1 MENLVL
7 NSVGHLKL
15 IDFGFAKYVHDRYAE
30 EYCIRLIDVNLIGR
44 TFTLCGTPEY
54 LAPEM
59 ILTSGGHSF
68 GVDWYALGILMYELL
83 VGQTPFAATGAQN
96 YPAEIFMKILHAP
109 IPWPTLPS
117 SHHG

>member
-1 MENLVL
+1 ML
-7 NSVGHLKL
+7 S
-15 IDFGFAKYVHDRYAE
+15 
-30 EYCIRLIDVNLIGR
+30 R

-59 ILTSGGHSF
+59 ILTTSGHSL

-83 VGQTPFAATGAQN
+83 VGQTPFAVTGTQN
-96 YPAEIFMKILHAP
+96 NSAEVFMKILRAP
-109 IPWPTLPS
+109 IPWPTMPS